1 MDTQGLL
8 PAPARPPRRKHS
20 LQFKEQV
27 VAASYAANTSVASVA
42 QQFKINAN
50 LVHKWRRQFE
60 AAATDSSGDFIKV
73 APQIPTRTLSTS
85 SPDTTLKVE
94 LSSTLGLV
102 TIHWPMA
109 ELADLASWLKSL
121 S

>member
-27 VAASYAANTSVASVA
+27 VAASYAPNTSVASVA

-50 LVHKWRRQFE
+50 LVHKWRRQFDAK
-60 AAATDSSGDFIKV
+60 AAGRDDFIKV
-73 APQIPTRTLSTS
+73 APRITVKAMDASC
-85 SPDTTLKVE
+85 PDTTLKVE
-94 LSSTLGLV
+94 LSSALGPV

-109 ELADLASWLKSL
+109 DLAGLASWLNPQP
-121 S
+121 

>member
-1 MDTQGLL
+1 MGTQGLL
-8 PAPARPPRRKHS
+8 PAPATPPRRKHS

-27 VAASYAANTSVASVA
+27 VAASYASNTSVASVA

-50 LVHKWRRQFE
+50 LVHKWRRQFDAK
-60 AAATDSSGDFIKV
+60 AAGRDDFIKV
-73 APQIPTRTLSTS
+73 APRIPAKAMNTP

-94 LSSTLGLV
+94 LSSPLGPV
-102 TIHWPMA
+102 TIHWPMSG
-109 ELADLASWLKSL
+109 LADLASWLKSQ

>member
-27 VAASYAANTSVASVA
+27 VATSYAPNTSVASVA

-60 AAATDSSGDFIKV
+60 TKAAGCDDFIKV
-73 APQIPTRTLSTS
+73 APRIPAKAMNASC
-85 SPDTTLKVE
+85 PDATLKVE
-94 LSSTLGLV
+94 LRNTLGPV

-109 ELADLASWLKSL
+109 DLADLASWLKSQ

>member
-8 PAPARPPRRKHS
+8 PAPAKPPRRQHS

-27 VAASYAANTSVASVA
+27 VAASYASDTSVARVA

-60 AAATDSSGDFIKV
+60 AKAAGRDDFIKV
-73 APQIPTRTLSTS
+73 APRIPTRTLSTS
-85 SPDTTLKVE
+85 SPDATLKIE
-94 LSSTLGLV
+94 LSSPLGPV
-102 TIHWPMA
+102 TIHWPMSG
-109 ELADLASWLKSL
+109 LADLASWLKSQ

>member
-42 QQFKINAN
+42 LQFKINAN

-60 AAATDSSGDFIKV
+60 TKTAGRGDFIKV
-73 APQIPTRTLSTS
+73 APRIPAKAMNAPC
-85 SPDTTLKVE
+85 PDTTLKVE
-94 LSSTLGLV
+94 LASALGPI
-102 TIHWPMA
+102 TIHWPMFD
-109 ELADLASWLKSL
+109 LADLASWLKSL

>member
-8 PAPARPPRRKHS
+8 PAPATPPRRKHS
-20 LQFKEQV
+20 PEFKEQV
-27 VAASYAANTSVASVA
+27 VAASYASDTSVARVA

-50 LVHKWRRQFE
+50 LVHKWRRQLE
-60 AAATDSSGDFIKV
+60 SKAAGCDSFIKV
-73 APQIPTRTLSTS
+73 APRIPARALSTS
-85 SPDTTLKVE
+85 GPDTTLKVE

>member
-8 PAPARPPRRKHS
+8 PAPAAPPRRKHS

-27 VAASYAANTSVASVA
+27 VAASYAANTPVASVA
-42 QQFKINAN
+42 QQFNINAN

-73 APQIPTRTLSTS
+73 APRMPAKAMNASC
-85 SPDTTLKVE
+85 PDATLKVE
-94 LSSTLGLV
+94 LSSTLGPV

-109 ELADLASWLKSL
+109 DLADLASWLKSL

>member
-1 MDTQGLL
+1 M
-8 PAPARPPRRKHS
+8 A
-20 LQFKEQV
+20 E
-27 VAASYAANTSVASVA
+27 SYAPNTSVASVA
-42 QQFKINAN
+42 LQFKINAN

-60 AAATDSSGDFIKV
+60 TKAAGRDDFIKV

-94 LSSTLGLV
+94 LSSTLGPV
-102 TIHWPMA
+102 TIHWPMSD
-109 ELADLASWLKSL
+109 LADLASWLKSQ

>member
-27 VAASYAANTSVASVA
+27 VAASYASNTSVASVA

-50 LVHKWRRQFE
+50 LVHKWRRQFDAK
-60 AAATDSSGDFIKV
+60 AAGRDDFIKV
-73 APQIPTRTLSTS
+73 APRIPAKAMNTP

-94 LSSTLGLV
+94 LSSPLGPV
-102 TIHWPMA
+102 TIHWPMSG
-109 ELADLASWLKSL
+109 LADLASWLKSQ

>member
-1 MDTQGLL
+1 MDIQGLL
-8 PAPARPPRRKHS
+8 PAPAKPPRRKHS

-42 QQFKINAN
+42 LQFKINAN

-60 AAATDSSGDFIKV
+60 TKTAGRGDFIKV

-94 LSSTLGLV
+94 LSSTLGPV
-102 TIHWPMA
+102 TIHWPMSD
-109 ELADLASWLKSL
+109 LADLASWLKSL

>member
-8 PAPARPPRRKHS
+8 PAPATPPRRKHS
-20 LQFKEQV
+20 PEFKEQV
-27 VAASYAANTSVASVA
+27 VAASYAPDTSVARVA

-60 AAATDSSGDFIKV
+60 AKAAGRDDFIKV
-73 APQIPTRTLSTS
+73 APRIPVKAMDASC
-85 SPDTTLKVE
+85 PDTTLKVE
-94 LSSTLGLV
+94 LSSPLGPV
-102 TIHWPMA
+102 TIHWPMSG
-109 ELADLASWLKSL
+109 LADLASWLKSQ